1 MKREDQLALK
11 KAGYEGIIFK
21 TNNYGDVVVLEYNNA
36 IDITIKFLNTGNVR
50 KTATSELR
58 KGKIRDNEAFPVH
71 KVCIMDI
78 PKELNMM
85 VGKAREYIVWN
96 SMRQRCYNENTG
108 KSYENYKNVEVSDY
122 FKYYSNFKIWCSNQI
137 GFNIE
142 GFELDKDILVKGNK
156 VYAPETCCFVPK
168 EINTMFTNSRR
179 CRGAYPVGVYYKKR
193 ISKYVS
199 RISKYGEVIH
209 LGNFDTPE
217 EAFQTYKLEKEKHIK
232 EIANKWKDQID
243 PRVYEALM
251 NWTVEITD

>member
-1 MKREDQLALK
+1 MERNPSYHDCEVV
-11 KAGYEGIIFK
+11 
-21 TNNYGDVVVLEYNNA
+21 GDFIYFS
-36 IDITIKFLNTGNVR
+36 KFL
-50 KTATSELR
+50 KWCEQQ
-58 KGKIRDNEAFPVH
+58 KGFGQK
-71 KVCIMDI
+71 
-78 PKELNMM
+78 
-85 VGKAREYIVWN
+85 
-96 SMRQRCYNENTG
+96 
-108 KSYENYKNVEVSDY
+108 
-122 FKYYSNFKIWCSNQI
+122 
-137 GFNIE
+137 

-199 RISKYGEVIH
+199 RISNYGEVIH

-243 PRVYEALM
+243 PRVYDALM
-251 NWTVEITD
+251 NWTIEITD